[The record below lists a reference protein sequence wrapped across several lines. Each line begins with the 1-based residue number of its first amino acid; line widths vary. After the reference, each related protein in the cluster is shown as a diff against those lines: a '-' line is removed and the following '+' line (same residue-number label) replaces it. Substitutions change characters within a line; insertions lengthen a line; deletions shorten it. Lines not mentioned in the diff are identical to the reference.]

1 MERKSPFDLAG
12 FEPRQ
17 PKGTDTRPSPDEVD
31 QIAAA
36 TGFPSRAPAPVT
48 TARVEGRKPR
58 PTETNP
64 RAPKAEATV
73 TPTAAAAAAAAESA
87 ESQTATDNRR
97 RTGRNIQKNFKLTA
111 QNIVDLEFEAKKA
124 GITFGE
130 VVERGIAAI
139 RKLRELEINDY

>member
-31 QIAAA
+31 RIAAA

-48 TARVEGRKPR
+48 KASIEGGKPR

-64 RAPKAEATV
+64 RAPKAAATV
-73 TPTAAAAAAAAESA
+73 PSPAPAPVVEPT